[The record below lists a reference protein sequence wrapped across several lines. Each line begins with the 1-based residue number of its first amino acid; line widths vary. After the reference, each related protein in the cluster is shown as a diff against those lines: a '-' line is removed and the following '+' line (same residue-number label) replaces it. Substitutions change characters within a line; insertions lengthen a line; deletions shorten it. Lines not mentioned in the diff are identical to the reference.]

1 MLARLFSRTS
11 VKPVDALNEDTG
23 LTMSQIQV
31 LLEEV
36 QYQDNTTLALLLQ
49 AQAMTVPAIASIMG
63 GMMGG
68 GSPDGATKSL
78 EAILNMARNL
88 LEGKDSEETVA
99 EKKMTEKQ
107 KKEAD
112 ALLET
117 HPLFRQFYAE
127 RGAESLNDINVMNP
141 ISIG

>member
-1 MLARLFSRTS
+1 
-11 VKPVDALNEDTG
+11 
-23 LTMSQIQV
+23 
-31 LLEEV
+31 
-36 QYQDNTTLALLLQ
+36 
-49 AQAMTVPAIASIMG
+49 MTVPAIASIMG

-78 EAILNMARNL
+78 EAILNMARTL

-112 ALLET
+112 ELLER
-117 HPLFRQFYAE
+117 HPLFKQFYAE
-127 RGAESLNDINVMNP
+127 RGAESLDEINVMNP